1 MPACPSSTASAQ
13 RSSRPSTRS
22 RSKGDGWTCTETWL
36 SIYGGTTGTGKE
48 GRSLGT
54 KDHYFYITIFSER
67 NFRCT
72 LQEEKTIRGK
82 EEDAND
88 RMKTGDEA

>member
-1 MPACPSSTASAQ
+1 M
-13 RSSRPSTRS
+13 
-22 RSKGDGWTCTETWL
+22 DGWMDMHRDMVEY
-36 SIYGGTTGTGKE
+36 IRGDNGTGKE

-72 LQEEKTIRGK
+72 LQDEKTIRGK

-88 RMKTGDEA
+88 RMKTGKEA